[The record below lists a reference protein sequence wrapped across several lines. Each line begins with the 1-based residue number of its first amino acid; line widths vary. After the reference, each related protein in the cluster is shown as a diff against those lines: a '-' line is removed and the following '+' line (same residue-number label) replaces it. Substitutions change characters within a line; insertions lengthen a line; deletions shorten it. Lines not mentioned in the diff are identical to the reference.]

1 MPAGY
6 WGVSLHGSQ
15 AIWDGSIGSLCRS
28 VAARAREAIF
38 VLAVTFGRPDRR
50 YVMSMR
56 VPGLAKLKHG
66 ARLRRPRK
74 RKIARV
80 AGVRV
85 DQLVM
90 CPSCGES
97 MHLSELSTFTC
108 KHCIREL
115 TAEQAL
121 TLGELRS

>member
-6 WGVSLHGSQ
+6 RDISLRGGQ
-15 AIWDGSIGSLCRS
+15 AIWDASIGSRCWSRLGTERPK
-28 VAARAREAIF
+28 F
-38 VLAVTFGRPDRR
+38 VLAVTFCRPDRR
-50 YVMSMR
+50 HPTGMR
-56 VPGLAKLKHG
+56 VPGLAKLKRG
-66 ARLRRPRK
+66 ERARRPRN

-90 CPSCGES
+90 CPSCGEP

-121 TLGELRS
+121 TLGELPGA

>member
-1 MPAGY
+1 
-6 WGVSLHGSQ
+6 
-15 AIWDGSIGSLCRS
+15 
-28 VAARAREAIF
+28 
-38 VLAVTFGRPDRR
+38 
-50 YVMSMR
+50 MR
-56 VPGLAKLKHG
+56 VPGFAKLKRG
-66 ARLRRPRK
+66 AGVRRPRK
-74 RKIARV
+74 RKVARV

-90 CPSCGES
+90 CPSCRDP

-121 TLGELRS
+121 TLGELHGA

>member
-1 MPAGY
+1 MPRLLTLFVWSRQGA
-6 WGVSLHGSQ
+6 
-15 AIWDGSIGSLCRS
+15 
-28 VAARAREAIF
+28 EKPIF
-38 VLAVTFGRPDRR
+38 VFAVTFGRPDRR
-50 YVMSMR
+50 YYVYLR
-56 VPGLAKLKHG
+56 VLGLAKLKHG
-66 ARLRRPRK
+66 ARVRRPRT

-90 CPSCGES
+90 CPSCGEP

-121 TLGELRS
+121 TLGELPGA